1 MSLEFRQR
9 TPAEYVA
16 MVWKNKWL
24 VIIPTIAVTL
34 AVGWVVR
41 KLPNVYESSSL
52 LIVRPATIS
61 SNFIGRLNET
71 DLLFRIN
78 SINQQVLS
86 RSSLEPLIRRYG
98 LYKEEL
104 AGGASVES
112 LVERM
117 QAGDVKVQI
126 DRTRE
131 DMPNAFNISFRS
143 RDQTAARSVTA
154 ELASKYVNAQLQGVQ
169 EESVKTV
176 AFFEQQVG
184 ETKAQLDT
192 LDQRRLEFM
201 RSNIEQ
207 LPDSG
212 GGLTQRLIGL
222 YEKQKSYASE
232 LGRLRDTIAAIENQ
246 RSTLVKV
253 REDQINDVIES
264 VTDPMTTPV
273 YAQKDARRSQLRA
286 ELQEMLTTLKPKNP
300 DVIAKQAQLDD
311 VESEIAA
318 MVADQ
323 KRRIDQKRRQLEA
336 RTDPQAA
343 VLDTQLRNY
352 QNELSRQQSQLAQTN
367 AGIAELERRVN
378 AVPGAT
384 VAIQQM
390 DRDYNTLKVT
400 YDNLLAKAN
409 DARLR
414 AAANADSQG
423 EAIQVVDAASLP
435 EQPIA
440 PKRQMLYAF
449 GLALGLGA
457 GLMLVLARE
466 VPRLLTVQ
474 NTKDAEHYTGLPVL
488 VSLPEMLTPR
498 EQRRARLRSFTFA
511 TAGLALA
518 ILSVPAL
525 IVVFRFTHVFN
536 ILSGVG

>member
-9 TPAEYVA
+9 TPAEYMA

-24 VIIPTIAVTL
+24 VVIPTIAVTL

-61 SNFIGRLNET
+61 SIARLNES

-104 AGGASVES
+104 ASGASVES

-131 DMPNAFNISFRS
+131 DMPNAFNISFRT
-143 RDQTAARSVTA
+143 RDQNAARSVTA
-154 ELASKYVNAQLQGVQ
+154 ELASKYVNAQLEGVQ
-169 EESVKTV
+169 QESANTT
-176 AFFEQQVG
+176 AFFEQQVA
-184 ETKAQLDT
+184 ETKLQLDG

-201 RSNIEQ
+201 RSNIQ
-207 LPDSG
+207 ILPDPSG
-212 GGLTQRLIGL
+212 ALPQRLTGL
-222 YEKQKSYASE
+222 YEQQKSYVTE
-232 LGRLRDTIAAIENQ
+232 LGRTRDTITGIENQ
-246 RSTLVKV
+246 ITTLEKV
-253 REDQINDVIES
+253 REDQINDVVES
-264 VTDPMTTPV
+264 VTDPKTTPA
-273 YAQKDARRSQLRA
+273 YAALSQRRSQLRA

-300 DVIAKQAQLDD
+300 DVIAKTAQVKD
-311 VESEIAA
+311 VESDMAE

-323 KRRIDQKRRQLEA
+323 QRRIDEKRKQLEA
-336 RTDPQAA
+336 RTNPQAA
-343 VLDTQLRNY
+343 ILNTQLRAY
-352 QNELSRQQSQLAQTN
+352 KNELGRQQASLAQTN
-367 AGIAELERRVN
+367 AAIGELERRVN
-378 AVPGAT
+378 AVPGAS

-400 YDNLLAKAN
+400 YDSLLAKAN

-449 GLALGLGA
+449 GLALGLGT
-457 GLMLVLARE
+457 GLMLVMARE

-498 EQRRARLRSFTFA
+498 EQRRARLRRLTFA

-518 ILSVPAL
+518 ILSVPVL

-536 ILSGVG
+536 FLSGVG

>member
-9 TPAEYVA
+9 TPAEYMA

-24 VIIPTIAVTL
+24 VVIPTIAVTL

-61 SNFIGRLNET
+61 SITRLNET

-131 DMPNAFNISFRS
+131 DLPNSFKISFRT
-143 RDQTAARSVTA
+143 RDQNAARSVTG
-154 ELASKYVNAQLQGVQ
+154 ELASKYVNAQLEGVQ
-169 EESVKTV
+169 QESANTV
-176 AFFEQQVG
+176 TFFEQQVA
-184 ETKAQLDT
+184 ETKLQLDT

-201 RSNIEQ
+201 RANIEQ
-207 LPDSG
+207 LPDTG
-212 GGLTQRLIGL
+212 GGLTARLTGL
-222 YEKQKSYASE
+222 YEQQKGYVVE
-232 LGRLRDTIAAIENQ
+232 LGRLRDSISSIENQ
-246 RSTLVKV
+246 LTTLEKV
-253 REDQINDVIES
+253 REDQINDVVET
-264 VTDPMTTPV
+264 VTDPKTTPA
-273 YAQKDARRSQLRA
+273 YAALSQRRSQLRA

-300 DVIAKQAQLDD
+300 DVIAKTSQVKD
-311 VESEIAA
+311 VESDMAA

-323 KRRIDQKRRQLEA
+323 ERRINEKRKQLEA
-336 RTDPQAA
+336 RTNPQAA
-343 VLDTQLRNY
+343 ILNTQLRTY
-352 QNELSRQQSQLAQTN
+352 KNELGRQQAQLAQTN
-367 AGIAELERRVN
+367 AGIADLERRVN

-400 YDNLLAKAN
+400 YDSLLAKAN

-449 GLALGLGA
+449 GLALGLGT
-457 GLMLVLARE
+457 GLMLVMARE

-498 EQRRARLRSFTFA
+498 EQRRARLRRLTFA

-518 ILSVPAL
+518 ILSVPVL

-536 ILSGVG
+536 FLSGVG